1 MSTKIHHL
9 NCGTMCPHGRR
20 LMAGEG
26 SLFENAELCCHCL
39 LIETDQ
45 GLVLVDTGMG
55 IQDVREPA
63 RLGRI
68 FSALVRPVLREE
80 ETALRRVE
88 ALGFKPEDVRYIVVT
103 HLDLDHAGGLG
114 DFPNA
119 QVHVFA
125 DELDA
130 AMSPGLR
137 ERMRYCQAQ
146 WSHGADWVRHEVEGE
161 RWMGFDAI
169 QAIPGLNVDVLLV
182 PLAGHTRGH
191 CGVAVRDGDTWL
203 LHCGDAYFYRGEIE
217 TPPSCPIGL
226 KAFQSMLQING
237 SQRLHNQRRLRALNN
252 EQGQGV
258 KLFSAH
264 DPVELRQLQGIGQ
277 A

>member
-88 ALGFKPEDVRYIVVT
+88 ALRFK
-103 HLDLDHAGGLG
+103 
-114 DFPNA
+114 
-119 QVHVFA
+119 
-125 DELDA
+125 
-130 AMSPGLR
+130 SPGLR

-226 KAFQSMLQING
+226 KAFQSMVQING